1 MRKAQAMIFV
11 LFILAVF
18 GAIAG
23 ALTVMWQTEIQTR
36 SAEKDS
42 LSAIYLAQAGIE
54 RAKLELAYNEAWP
67 GAGPFAFAGGTYNIS
82 VLAIACPP
90 GPYNT
95 CREITS
101 TGLINAADRRIV
113 VDVSLDSPPPDPPD
127 TAGDE
132 AVLPWTWREI

>member
-1 MRKAQAMIFV
+1 MIFV

-42 LSAIYLAQAGIE
+42 LSAIYIAQAGIE

-67 GAGPFAFAGGTYNIS
+67 GAGPLALAGGTYTITAS
-82 VLAIACPP
+82 GIACPP

-95 CREITS
+95 CREIAS
-101 TGLINAADRRIV
+101 IGLINTAERRV
-113 VDVSLDSPPPDPPD
+113 VVGVSLDSPPPDPPN

-132 AVLPWTWREI
+132 VVLPGTWREI